1 MSQPSSPPSPVLLS
15 LAKAYLHDPAHLHK
29 IIIPQLTHR
38 LRLAT
43 LWSIAPS
50 TKVLDIGCGQG
61 DSALALAHVVGSL
74 PPDASDTASAGA
86 APSDGPPGT
95 SPGHVTGL
103 DPAPGGYGSPY
114 TLAESQAHILSSP
127 YGARVTF
134 HQSDAPGY
142 LAAHPSASFDYATL
156 CHSLWYFP
164 SAAAV
169 SALFEALHSSGRVG
183 RLCFAEYS
191 LKAST
196 PSQKPHEM
204 AVAVQRRFHQ
214 LRGDRGFTLSQAN
227 VRGALDP
234 DDMVTLAQG
243 AGWKLKK
250 RGVVDT
256 PGMLDGQWEVGAVV
270 DPSWAEEVVGE
281 GLAKEV
287 EEELLGNVADIK
299 AAVANLKENGESV
312 ATMDAVWVVM
322 EP

>member
-1 MSQPSSPPSPVLLS
+1 MSQPSSPPSPVPLS

-61 DSALALAHVVGSL
+61 DSALVLAHVVGPP
-74 PPDASDTASAGA
+74 PPDASDAASAGA
-86 APSDGPPGT
+86 APSDGPPG
-95 SPGHVTGL
+95 HVTAL

-114 TLAESQAHILSSP
+114 TLAEAQAHILSSP

-142 LAAHPSASFDYATL
+142 LAAHPSESFDSATL

-169 SALFEALHSSGRVG
+169 SALFAALRSSGRVR
-183 RLCFAEYS
+183 RLCFAEYT
-191 LKAST
+191 LKAGN

-204 AVAVQRRFHQ
+204 AVAVQRRLHE
-214 LRGDRGFTLSQAN
+214 LRGDKGFTLSQAN

-234 DDMVTLAQG
+234 DDMVALAQE
-243 AGWKLKK
+243 AGWKLKE
-250 RGVVDT
+250 RGVADT

-270 DPSWAEEVVGE
+270 DPSWAEEVVRE
-281 GLAKEV
+281 GLAKEA
-287 EEELLGNVADIK
+287 EEELLGSVAEIK
-299 AAVANLKENGESV
+299 AAVAELKEKGESV

-322 EP
+322 EL

>member
-1 MSQPSSPPSPVLLS
+1 MPQPSSSPSPVLLS

-29 IIIPQLTHR
+29 VIIPQLTHR

-50 TKVLDIGCGQG
+50 MKVLDIGCGQG
-61 DSALALAHVVGSL
+61 DSALILAHVVGPAPL
-74 PPDASDTASAGA
+74 DASDAANAGA
-86 APSDGPPGT
+86 APSNGP
-95 SPGHVTGL
+95 PGHVTAL
-103 DPAPGGYGSPY
+103 DPAPGAYGAPY

-127 YGARVTF
+127 YGACVTF
-134 HQSDAPGY
+134 HQCDAPGY
-142 LAAHPSASFDYATL
+142 LAAHPSASFDSATL

-169 SALFEALHSSGRVG
+169 SALFAALQSSGRVG

-191 LKAST
+191 LKART
-196 PSQKPHEM
+196 PAQKPHEM
-204 AVAVQRRFHQ
+204 AVAVQKRFHE
-214 LRGDRGFTLSQAN
+214 LREDRGFTVHQAN

-234 DDMVTLAQG
+234 DEMVALARG
-243 AGWKLKK
+243 AGWKLRE

-270 DPSWAEEVVGE
+270 DPSWAEEVIGE
-281 GLAKEV
+281 GLTKEA
-287 EEELLGNVADIK
+287 EEELLGRVADIK
-299 AAVANLKENGESV
+299 AAVAELKENGESI

-322 EP
+322 EL